1 MTSPITTVGHGFAS
15 ARDVLIAENKQVLAA
30 VDVAEWDSAALLIS
44 DARAVFV
51 IGSGRSGLAA
61 QMAAMRLMHLGLQ
74 VHVAGEVTAPA
85 VGAGDVVVAVSGSGT
100 TAIAVAAAETANNVG
115 ATVVAVTTAPQS
127 PLAELAARVLV
138 VPAADKQDHG
148 NAITAQ
154 YAGSL
159 FEQSVLL
166 AFDALFHSM
175 WSSREQS
182 AENLWSRHANI
193 G

>member
-1 MTSPITTVGHGFAS
+1 MPSTISEAGPSFAGTREIVIEENS
-15 ARDVLIAENKQVLAA
+15 RLLGNLDATQWDAAAQLIA
-30 VDVAEWDSAALLIS
+30 
-44 DARAVFV
+44 DASAVFV
-51 IGSGRSGLAA
+51 IGSGRSGLAS
-61 QMAAMRLMHLGLQ
+61 QMAAMRLMHLGLR

-85 VGAGDVVVAVSGSGT
+85 VGEGDVVIGVSGSGT
-100 TAIAVAAAETANNVG
+100 TATVVAAAETAHRVG
-115 ATVVAVTTAPQS
+115 ASVIAVTTAPES
-127 PLAELAARVLV
+127 PLATRATRVLL

-148 NAITAQ
+148 NSITQQ

-166 AFDALFHSM
+166 AFDSLFHSL
-175 WSSREQS
+175 WSSRAQS

>member
-1 MTSPITTVGHGFAS
+1 MTSTITETSRSFTS
-15 ARDVLIAENKQVLAA
+15 AREIVITENTQLLGA
-30 VDVAEWDSAALLIS
+30 VDAAEWDAAGQLITS
-44 DARAVFV
+44 ARAVFL
-51 IGSGRSGLAA
+51 IGNGRSGLAA

-85 VGAGDVVVAVSGSGT
+85 VAEGDVVIGVSGSGT
-100 TAIAVAAAETANNVG
+100 TATVVSAAETANKLG
-115 ATVVAVTTAPQS
+115 ASVIAVTTASAS
-127 PLAELAARVLV
+127 PLAKRAARVLV
-138 VPAADKQDHG
+138 IPAADKQDH
-148 NAITAQ
+148 NNSATQQ

-166 AFDALFHSM
+166 TFDVLFHSL
-175 WSSREQS
+175 WSRRAES